1 MNPQASLGYRLSS
14 CMRTNVHPIQAEAP
28 LLVSRIVL
36 STMSRLR
43 ALSQVTAAGRG
54 CYYRRAYFAHA
65 SLHSCYAFLHGIV
78 FAYVRPEN
86 TTEIR
91 PAPPRHTMFVVSHCA
106 VVAVTT
112 PPGRPAV
119 TQLEAR
125 LGLAKYCARPGNAG
139 NGYLNRRVPQR

>member
-1 MNPQASLGYRLSS
+1 M
-14 CMRTNVHPIQAEAP
+14 
-28 LLVSRIVL
+28 VSRMIL
-36 STMSRLR
+36 STKSRLR
-43 ALSQVTAAGRG
+43 ALPQVTAAGRG
-54 CYYRRAYFAHA
+54 CYRRAYILLFAHA
-65 SLHSCYAFLHGIV
+65 SLYSCYLFLHGIV
-78 FAYVRPEN
+78 FAYVIN